1 MKYLKLVLM
10 CLLIG
15 TMTMA
20 CRTKKATEKSTEKWE
35 KVEKQNNEQTQQV
48 AQTAVEK
55 VDLTSEIQELRSLVS
70 NFKIDY
76 KGQDLDDKL
85 VILMQKDKQGSKLTF
100 EGKGEVNLTEHQ
112 KSAIETQFKQHLK
125 RQDSVY
131 SAIITK
137 LDKLQHNYAQA
148 EKSKEKQVTKTGFK
162 LGVYLWLILI
172 LALVFLAWRFK
183 VFQLLKKLLAIGK
196 KPNASQSLIT
206 NP

>member
-20 CRTKKATEKSTEKWE
+20 CRTKKTTEKSAEKRE
-35 KVEKQNNEQTQQV
+35 KVEAQSHEQTQHFEGHS
-48 AQTAVEK
+48 AQK

-85 VILMQKDKQGSKLTF
+85 VILMQKDEQGSKLTF

-112 KSAIETQFKQHLK
+112 KSQIETQFKQHLK
-125 RQDSVY
+125 QQDSVY

-137 LDKLQHNYAQA
+137 LDKLQYNYALA
-148 EKSKEKQVTKTGFK
+148 EKSKEKQVTKTGFQ
-162 LGVYLWLILI
+162 LGTYLWLILI
-172 LALVFLAWRFK
+172 LAFVFLAWRFK
-183 VFQLLKKLLAIGK
+183 VFQLLKGLLANSNQQIA
-196 KPNASQSLIT
+196 NS
-206 NP
+206 N